1 MWNFLTKTSFVN
13 NDCIIFVNEES
24 TFVPVWQQNIMGKNI
39 HGEPVIEE
47 PVVEELVHDVVV
59 EEISQNSF

>member
-1 MWNFLTKTSFVN
+1 MIVSFLSMKSPLH
-13 NDCIIFVNEES
+13 
-24 TFVPVWQQNIMGKNI
+24 VPVWPQNIMGKNI

-59 EEISQNSF
+59 EEISQKSF